1 MRSRAAGRDGEVRQK
16 LARAA
21 AQVML
26 EGGIQD
32 YGLAKRKAQERLR
45 LPSGTPLPSNQEIE
59 DAVREHQRLFG
70 GSASGLKIVPPKGKV
85 QIGEHRVRIAGRQA
99 TDRSGC
105 EREQVLSGLRTAA
118 VQAMRQ
124 LALFKPRLVGPVL
137 VGTADR
143 HTPVSLH
150 LFAESPEEVGFSLM
164 DRGIP
169 YRNTDH
175 RLRMSTGETE
185 RVPGFSFFA
194 GDVAFELVVFS
205 GRTRGHTP
213 LSPVDGRAMQRAG
226 LREVESLLACEEQE
240 ITG

>member
-26 EGGIQD
+26 DGGIQD

-59 DAVREHQRLFG
+59 EAVREHQRLFG
-70 GSASGLKIVPPKGKV
+70 G
-85 QIGEHRVRIAGRQA
+85 
-99 TDRSGC
+99 C
-105 EREQVLSGLRTAA
+105 EREQHLSRLRAAA
-118 VQAMRQ
+118 VEAMRQ
-124 LALFKPRLVGPVL
+124 LAVFKPRLVGPVL
-137 VGTADR
+137 SGTAES

-164 DRGIP
+164 ERGIP
-169 YRNTDH
+169 YRNTEH

-194 GDVAFELVVFS
+194 GDVALELVVFS

-213 LSPVDGRAMQRAG
+213 LSPVDGRAMQRAA
-226 LREVESLLACEEQE
+226 LSQVEGLLAREEQE
-240 ITG
+240 IPG